1 MLDEFRI
8 EEGESEKLV
17 LIQVHH
23 EELVGGRQVQ
33 LLGRELLV
41 KVADVFAVFL
51 LTPNPPNR
59 TAKRQPSKRSANI
72 IPVRADTDTDHIIKI
87 VKRQPSRERDREK
100 VKRKERWI
108 VAREREKREIDE

>member
-1 MLDEFRI
+1 MFRNMWVFLVILFCWPLSTFSREDSDVLDEFRI

-23 EELVGGRQVQ
+23 EELVGGRQIQ

-72 IPVRADTDTDHIIKI
+72 IPVRAYSDSENIIK
-87 VKRQPSRERDREK
+87 RS
-100 VKRKERWI
+100 
-108 VAREREKREIDE
+108 